1 MKNFTSCSVFKNVIA
16 GKDYGGQMH
25 LIMVKTWPM
34 GDVALQIHRSELRN
48 VCVNLLHERLT
59 SEFYFSNVSI
69 SIKPK

>member
-1 MKNFTSCSVFKNVIA
+1 
-16 GKDYGGQMH
+16 MH

-34 GDVALQIHRSELRN
+34 GDVALQIHRSDLRN
-48 VCVNLLHERLT
+48 VCGNLLHERLT